1 MLSGT
6 HVRVHVYARG
16 QASTMSRSYD
26 VCVCMCVTLCVTHIV
41 CVGSVMRVRC
51 VCVGMWLSLCVPL
64 CKRFTSENVL
74 RSERCSLQ
82 APAGEALLSR
92 F

>member
-1 MLSGT
+1 MC
-6 HVRVHVYARG
+6 VHVYARG
-16 QASTMSRSYD
+16 QQASTMSREYD
-26 VCVCMCVTLCVTHIV
+26 LCVAMCVTLCVTHIV
-41 CVGSVMRVRC
+41 CVGWLSVSLC
-51 VCVGMWLSLCVPL
+51 VCLGICLSLCVLL
-64 CKRFTSENVL
+64 CKRFSSENVL